1 MCSNAKLAERVTETS
16 KGQFRLIDTA
26 ERGRCLEA
34 AVDLIA
40 GQRIQDLP
48 VLPHGSS
55 LGRHLAEAAGGS
67 GSQAEEV
74 KSVEMLAALD
84 FLSSLALALAELAES
99 GGFEKELLMSLYQFP
114 EAPPRVPMIRRWHK
128 KWRPDVAA
136 AVAVPFLEQ
145 AWAHVVPNWRQLTVS
160 RPCWRWIE
168 TTAGAEASLSHDVVC
183 GLWLHMALCEHSC
196 DPNCA
201 LIHDGES
208 LWFTALRPISA
219 GSPIT
224 TSYLS
229 TGALLRPQ
237 PQRQEELREGWGFD
251 CACDRCSEETGRVA
265 EASPS
270 ESPSDLEA
278 LLQSCS
284 SPPQPADSADC
295 DSARRD
301 YCEKLQALQEKVRE
315 LHGRFC
321 PSPAELALLLL
332 ESIFAPTEKLR
343 ECASERHC
351 RACQQ
356 LFGNTSSYAQ
366 WSLELF
372 RCPESC
378 FEGNGNEES
387 HRTAL
392 RDAYARH
399 FASRQWARRRRG
411 AEYVAW
417 KAAATSDAA

>member
-1 MCSNAKLAERVTETS
+1 MANAKLAERVTETS
-16 KGQFRLIDTA
+16 REQFRLIDTA

-34 AVDLIA
+34 AVDLVA
-40 GQRIQDLP
+40 GQRIEDLP

-55 LGRHLAEAAGGS
+55 LGRHLAEATGS
-67 GSQAEEV
+67 CSQAEEV

-84 FLSSLALALAELAES
+84 FLSSLALAALPES
-99 GGFEKELLMSLYQFP
+99 ESESEKELLMSLYQFP

-136 AVAVPFLEQ
+136 AVTVPFLEQ

-168 TTAGAEASLSHDVVC
+168 TPTGAEASLSHDVVC

-201 LIHDGES
+201 LVHDGES

-229 TGALLRPQ
+229 TGGLLKPRRE
-237 PQRQEELREGWGFD
+237 RQEELREGWGFH
-251 CACDRCSEETGRVA
+251 CACARCMQEAAEEA
-265 EASPS
+265 EAEERGRQASPKG
-270 ESPSDLEA
+270 DVEA
-278 LLQSCS
+278 LLRSCS
-284 SPPQPADSADC
+284 SPPQEDSDAV
-295 DSARRD
+295 RRD
-301 YCEKLQALQEKVRE
+301 YCEKLQELQKQVRE
-315 LHGRFC
+315 LHGC
-321 PSPAELALLLL
+321 WPSPAELALLLL
-332 ESIFAPTEKLR
+332 ESIFAPRELR
-343 ECASERHC
+343 EDASERHC
-351 RACQQ
+351 SACRQ
-356 LFGNTSSYAQ
+356 LFGNTSYAQ
-366 WSLELF
+366 WSLELL

-378 FEGNGNEES
+378 LESKGNEES
-387 HRTAL
+387 PRTAL

-411 AEYVAW
+411 AEYRAW
-417 KAAATSDAA
+417 KAVAATSDAA